1 MPRSIPD
8 IKKPAA
14 KRTGRPRT
22 TGTGFLVGTRWH
34 RPDLDAIDGFAQA
47 EQIERA
53 EAIRRLV
60 RLGVAKTRKKQSR
73 E

>member
-1 MPRSIPD
+1 MSRSIPD

-22 TGTGFLVGTRWH
+22 TGTGTLVGTRWH
-34 RPDLDAIDGFAQA
+34 KPDLDAIDRFARA
-47 EQIERA
+47 EMVERT

-60 RLGVAKTRKKQSR
+60 RLGLAKALRQSNG
-73 E
+73 